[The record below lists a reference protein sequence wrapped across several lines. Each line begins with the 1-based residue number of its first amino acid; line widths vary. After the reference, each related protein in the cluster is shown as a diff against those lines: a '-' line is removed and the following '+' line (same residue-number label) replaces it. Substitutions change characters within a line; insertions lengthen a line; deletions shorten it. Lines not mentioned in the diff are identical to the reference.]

1 MVKSYNSSEIVKQL
15 QAKGLKITPQRVA
28 VYANLLRRC
37 DHPTVEQILTDLNTD
52 LPIAS
57 KATVYSSL
65 TSLRKVG
72 LVREVL
78 LEQKVCR
85 YDAKMEPHHHFRCN
99 VCGAIE
105 DVDWET
111 FKPPQLSSLRSGLQV
126 KTYEATIHG
135 LCDRCIGAP
144 NPYR

>member
-1 MVKSYNSSEIVKQL
+1 MVKQYESTKIVKEL

-37 DHPTVEQILTDLNTD
+37 DHPTVEQILKDLNTD

-65 TSLRKVG
+65 TALRKVG

-78 LEQKVCR
+78 LEEGISR
-85 YDAKMEPHHHFRCN
+85 YDANMKPHHHFRCA

-105 DVDWET
+105 DVDWDA
-111 FKPPQLSSLRSGLQV
+111 FKPPELSFLRSGLEV

-135 LCDRCIGAP
+135 TCDRCSK
-144 NPYR
+144 

>member
-1 MVKSYNSSEIVKQL
+1 MAKQYESTKIVKEL
-15 QAKGLKITPQRVA
+15 QAKGLKITAQRVA

-65 TSLRKVG
+65 TALRKVG

-78 LEQKVCR
+78 LEEGISR
-85 YDAKMEPHHHFRCN
+85 YDANTEPHHHFRCT

-105 DVDWET
+105 DVDWDT
-111 FKPPQLSSLRSGLQV
+111 FKPPELSSLRSGLQV

-135 LCDRCIGAP
+135 TCDRCSE
-144 NPYR
+144 

>member
-1 MVKSYNSSEIVKQL
+1 MPKHYESSEIVKQL
-15 QAKGLKITPQRVA
+15 QAKGLKITPQRVG

-65 TSLRKVG
+65 TALRKVG

-78 LEQKVCR
+78 LEEGVCR
-85 YDAKMEPHHHFRCN
+85 YDANIEPHHHFLCTA
-99 VCGAIE
+99 CGTIE
-105 DVDWET
+105 DVDWDAV
-111 FKPPQLSSLRSGLQV
+111 KPPELDRLRPGLQV
-126 KTYEATIHG
+126 KRYEATIHG
-135 LCDRCIGAP
+135 LCDRCSDSE
-144 NPYR
+144 